1 MITKDKNMTFDDLIK
16 LPHLN
21 KDCKD
26 GQTSL
31 LGLWIKANED
41 GDTKMV
47 DLTMDVMVEKIRL
60 KGGLKVKDNR
70 GVPMCGGTPGHSR
83 ELLRRIDLREKG

>member
-1 MITKDKNMTFDDLIK
+1 M
-16 LPHLN
+16 
-21 KDCKD
+21 
-26 GQTSL
+26 

-47 DLTMDVMVEKIRL
+47 DLTMSALARQNEL
-60 KGGLKVKDNR
+60 SGLGSRDDR
-70 GVPMCGGTPGHSR
+70 GVPMVGNVTPGHSR

>member
-1 MITKDKNMTFDDLIK
+1 MDKKDNNMTFNDLNN
-16 LPHLN
+16 LPRISRN
-21 KDCKD
+21 
-26 GQTSL
+26 GETSL

-47 DLTMDVMVEKIRL
+47 DLTMSVMVEQNE
-60 KGGLKVKDNR
+60 GLGIKDNR
-70 GVPMCGGTPGHSR
+70 GVPMCGGTPGHAR